1 MSLESGALGAIVAK
15 IGWLK
20 VLSLGSALVGAVIM
34 AVFRPPQS
42 RKEMALQA
50 AVALGTSFLFGDL
63 AFQLVDGWLH
73 VGQAGYVPVH
83 GLLGAMSWG
92 IFGGL
97 AHYRDRLSTEPTQ
110 VIKDIKD
117 VV

>member
-34 AVFRPPQS
+34 AVFRPPKS

-50 AVALGTSFLFGDL
+50 AVALGTSFLFGDF
-63 AFQLVDGWLH
+63 AFSLVDSWLH
-73 VGQAGYVPVH
+73 VGQSAYVPVH
-83 GLLGAMSWG
+83 GLIGALSWG

-97 AHYRDRLSTEPTQ
+97 AHYRDRLSTDPTQ
-110 VIKDIKD
+110 VVRDIKD
-117 VV
+117 VL